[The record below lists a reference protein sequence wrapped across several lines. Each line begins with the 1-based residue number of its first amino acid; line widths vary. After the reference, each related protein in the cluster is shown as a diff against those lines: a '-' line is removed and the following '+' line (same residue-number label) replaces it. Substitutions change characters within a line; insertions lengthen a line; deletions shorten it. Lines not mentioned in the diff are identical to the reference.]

1 MASAERSAHVT
12 WTGTL
17 TQGSGL
23 LQLSSGAAPEL
34 PVTWASRT
42 ARSDGKTSPEE
53 LIAGA
58 HASCFSMAFSNDLT
72 KAGTPPQRLD
82 VTAVVTFA
90 ETAAGYQVDELPAR
104 GPGSRARP
112 RPGRLR
118 RGGRGREGRLPGL
131 SGAARQRRDQRR
143 SDPGAGLLRRRRR
156 TGARRGYSRDG
167 ALSRP
172 GPTAPAPGG
181 VLTRPSPAACRR
193 ARRAPCR
200 SRRARR
206 GRPAPGAAS

>member
-17 TQGSGL
+17 AQGSGL

-90 ETAAGYQVDELPAR
+90 ETAAGYHVASSRLEVR
-104 GPGSRARP
+104 GVV
-112 RPGRLR
+112 
-118 RGGRGREGRLPGL
+118 PGL
-131 SGAARQRRDQRR
+131 DQAAFAAAAEAAKDGCPVSQ
-143 SDPGAGLLRRRRR
+143 ALRGNVEISVEA
-156 TGARRGYSRDG
+156 T
-167 ALSRP
+167 LE
-172 GPTAPAPGG
+172 PA
-181 VLTRPSPAACRR
+181 S
-193 ARRAPCR
+193 
-200 SRRARR
+200 
-206 GRPAPGAAS
+206 